1 MSEPQLSAYASSQE
15 AASKEILPTA
25 PKISLKLEDT
35 LLVILMAALA
45 CITMANVIVRYFTL
59 QSFAWTEELSIFLL
73 ILVTMV
79 GTSSAFVR
87 HQHISI
93 DFFVT
98 GRTRGTRWK
107 MNLLANL
114 IVLVFFISFTIL
126 SLKMSM
132 DEMEY
137 GDISP
142 SIGVPTWWYS
152 IWLSIIAVLICVRLM
167 GLLVRLFQVRTS

>member
-1 MSEPQLSAYASSQE
+1 MSDSITTPSDGHKNL
-15 AASKEILPTA
+15 
-25 PKISLKLEDT
+25 KIEDT

-45 CITMANVIVRYFTL
+45 CITMANVIVRYFTS

-73 ILVTMV
+73 IVVTML

-93 DFFVT
+93 DFFVNR
-98 GRTRGTRWK
+98 RTTGTRWRIN
-107 MNLLANL
+107 MLANL
-114 IVLVFFISFTIL
+114 IVFSFFLVFTVLSF
-126 SLKMSM
+126 KMSL
-132 DEMEY
+132 DEMEF

-152 IWLSIIAVLICVRLM
+152 IWLPIISLLICVRLA
-167 GLLVRLFQVRTS
+167 GLLRRLWKVREL

>member
-1 MSEPQLSAYASSQE
+1 MSDS
-15 AASKEILPTA
+15 
-25 PKISLKLEDT
+25 ISLPPDGKKTLKIEDT
-35 LLVILMAALA
+35 LLVIFMAALA
-45 CITMANVIVRYFTL
+45 LITMANVIVRYFTS

-73 ILVTMV
+73 ILVTML

-93 DFFVT
+93 DFFVN
-98 GRTRGTRWK
+98 RRERGTRWRI
-107 MNLLANL
+107 NLLANL
-114 IVLVFFISFTIL
+114 IVLGFFITFTIL

-132 DEMEY
+132 DEMEF

-152 IWLSIIAVLICVRLM
+152 IWLPIISCLICVRLSS
-167 GLLVRLFQVRTS
+167 LLLRLFKVRES